1 MSNKFNV
8 LYLDDSDSDNCSVSS
23 SVSNSVSNSVSSS
36 NSKIEDSKS
45 KSTNSPK
52 QRTEKELNHSEEKAV
67 KNTLTYISALTANL
81 NNKNTVNTTPVF
93 GAIKDT
99 TPTLQQHKQEL
110 KSLESKQDQLQE
122 HTPDIKQR
130 FIVEDVVKTSD
141 KIEDI
146 FSIKKN
152 GHIVDSNKIDK
163 IRTVID
169 EKDNPEFVWIKQYTK
184 VYNVNDP
191 ATTFPIF
198 SNSKYTN
205 NKKRTP
211 KGNSMPLVAPSDVEH
226 MNLSSLN

>member
-8 LYLDDSDSDNCSVSS
+8 LYLDDSDSDSVTSHKS
-23 SVSNSVSNSVSSS
+23 KLKDSNS
-36 NSKIEDSKS
+36 NSK
-45 KSTNSPK
+45 
-52 QRTEKELNHSEEKAV
+52 QLRTEKELNHSEEKAV
-67 KNTLTYISALTANL
+67 KHTLTYISALTANI
-81 NNKNTVNTTPVF
+81 NNKPTINTTPIF
-93 GAIKDT
+93 GAISS
-99 TPTLQQHKQEL
+99 TPSVEVSEL
-110 KSLESKQDQLQE
+110 KQKDKEK
-122 HTPDIKQR
+122 DIRQR
-130 FIVEDVVKTSD
+130 FVVEDVVKTSD

-163 IRTVID
+163 VRTVID

-226 MNLSSLN
+226 MSLSPIN